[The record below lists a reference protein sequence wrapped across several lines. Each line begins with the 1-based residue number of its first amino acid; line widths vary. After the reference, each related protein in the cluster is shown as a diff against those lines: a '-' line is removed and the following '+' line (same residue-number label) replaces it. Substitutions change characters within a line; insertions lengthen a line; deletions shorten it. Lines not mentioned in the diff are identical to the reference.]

1 MDAIVANGS
10 LEHFVQASDAA
21 AGRADAIYD
30 EFFAICRR
38 LLVDGGRLVTTA
50 IHFRK
55 AGQFDPHEIL
65 RGPAAHRRGSDDY
78 QMALLVRTFGGW
90 YPEPGQLAR
99 CAAPYFELV
108 AGEDGT
114 EDYRRT
120 SEHWLH
126 RLRMAA
132 AANPRVWAAIA
143 GKWWERPQETWEMLR
158 SHLWDQTWYW
168 QFREPAPMQLW
179 RQTWL
184 AK

>member
-1 MDAIVANGS
+1 MSRRATRRRG
-10 LEHFVQASDAA
+10 
-21 AGRADAIYD
+21 GADAIYD

-126 RLRMAA
+126 RLRFRGVQSTRLGGSCAQMVATPAGNMGNAPQPPLGSDVVLAVPRAGADAA
-132 AANPRVWAAIA
+132 LAADVAGEVTSTELAAI
-143 GKWWERPQETWEMLR
+143 
-158 SHLWDQTWYW
+158 
-168 QFREPAPMQLW
+168 
-179 RQTWL
+179 
-184 AK
+184 